1 MIVKGNKKPVAM
13 TLAGSTILALA
24 SGYCYH
30 AGFGGAALF
39 ASVVAAFCA
48 FFCALRLGAKNYLQI
63 GEDAFTIV
71 RGANSESFEYK
82 DIANLG
88 TKTFVAGRNK
98 TELLNFVFK
107 KTPQAQDRFN
117 FLRFYSDTEAT
128 LPGSFEISIYE
139 LSRILREKAGL
150 SQSSEEEQAAP
161 KTRKGAKG
169 SKKSA
174 SSAKNFKAKNFRDE
188 NFASKN
194 FDAQNSCAAQNLGEN
209 SGAEN
214 SRSTQDSAMQNLGEN
229 SGAQNCCATQDSAI
243 QNSSGAADLSNA
255 QNLEGAS
262 NLNEQSPAAP
272 NNAVSSNSASAGE
285 NFIGAEN
292 SAPKFSVGDNEPDAA
307 PESAA
312 ADGSDTTDTAM
323 QSSACESKNK

>member
-1 MIVKGNKKPVAM
+1 MIVKENKKPVAM
-13 TLAGSTILALA
+13 TLAGSAILALA

-107 KTPQAQDRFN
+107 KIPQAQDRFN

-139 LSRILREKAGL
+139 LSKILREKAGL
-150 SQSSEEEQAAP
+150 SQSSEEGQTASKA
-161 KTRKGAKG
+161 RKGAKG

-174 SSAKNFKAKNFRDE
+174 SSDKNFKTKNFRDE
-188 NFASKN
+188 NSAS
-194 FDAQNSCAAQNLGEN
+194 QNSDTQNSYGAQNLG
-209 SGAEN
+209 AEN
-214 SRSTQDSAMQNLGEN
+214 SYAVQNSIAQNSNGAADSN
-229 SGAQNCCATQDSAI
+229 GAQN
-243 QNSSGAADLSNA
+243 LK
-255 QNLEGAS
+255 GAS
-262 NLNEQSPAAP
+262 NLNEQSSAAP
-272 NNAVSSNSASAGE
+272 NDAASSNSAVAGE

-292 SAPKFSVGDNEPDAA
+292 SAPKISAGDNELGAA

-312 ADGSDTTDTAM
+312 VDGSDTADTAM

>member
-1 MIVKGNKKPVAM
+1 MIVKENKKPVAM

-39 ASVVAAFCA
+39 ASVVAALCA

-107 KTPQAQDRFN
+107 KTPQAQNRFN
-117 FLRFYSDTEAT
+117 FLRFYSNTEAT

-139 LSRILREKAGL
+139 LSKILREKAGL
-150 SQSSEEEQAAP
+150 SQSPEEEQTAL

-174 SSAKNFKAKNFRDE
+174 SSDKNFKTKNLRDE
-188 NFASKN
+188 NSVSQN
-194 FDAQNSCAAQNLGEN
+194 SDTQNSCGAQNLGEN
-209 SGAEN
+209 
-214 SRSTQDSAMQNLGEN
+214 L
-229 SGAQNCCATQDSAI
+229 GAQNFGVAQNFAV
-243 QNSSGAADLSNA
+243 QNSNDAANSNGA
-255 QNLEGAS
+255 QNLKGAS
-262 NLNEQSPAAP
+262 NLNEQSSAAP
-272 NNAVSSNSASAGE
+272 NNTVSSNNAAAGE
-285 NFIGAEN
+285 NFAGAEDFA
-292 SAPKFSVGDNEPDAA
+292 SKIPAGDNGSGAA

-312 ADGSDTTDTAM
+312 AADSDAADTAM

>member
-1 MIVKGNKKPVAM
+1 MIVKENKKPVAM
-13 TLAGSTILALA
+13 TLAGSAILALA

-39 ASVVAAFCA
+39 ASVVAALCA

-63 GEDAFTIV
+63 GEDALTIV

-88 TKTFVAGRNK
+88 TKTFIAGRNK

-107 KTPQAQDRFN
+107 KAPQAQDRFN

-139 LSRILREKAGL
+139 LSKILREKAGL
-150 SQSSEEEQAAP
+150 SQSSEEEQTASKA
-161 KTRKGAKG
+161 RKGAKG

-174 SSAKNFKAKNFRDE
+174 GSGKNFKAKNLRDE
-188 NFASKN
+188 NFAL
-194 FDAQNSCAAQNLGEN
+194 QNSSENSCGAQNLDEN
-209 SGAEN
+209 LGAEN
-214 SRSTQDSAMQNLGEN
+214 FGVAQDFAVQNSNSAAN
-229 SGAQNCCATQDSAI
+229 SNGAQN
-243 QNSSGAADLSNA
+243 LK
-255 QNLEGAS
+255 GAS
-262 NLNEQSPAAP
+262 NLNAQSSATS
-272 NNAVSSNSASAGE
+272 NNAASSNNAAEGE

-292 SAPKFSVGDNEPDAA
+292 SASKFSAGDNELDAA
-307 PESAA
+307 PESVAA
-312 ADGSDTTDTAM
+312 ADSDAEM
-323 QSSACESKNK
+323 QSSACESKNR

>member
-1 MIVKGNKKPVAM
+1 MIVKENKKPVAM

-24 SGYCYH
+24 SGDCYH
-30 AGFGGAALF
+30 PGFGGAALF

-63 GEDAFTIV
+63 GEDALTIV
-71 RGANSESFEYK
+71 RGTNSESFEYK

-88 TKTFVAGRNK
+88 TKTFIAGRNK

-107 KTPQAQDRFN
+107 KAPQAQDRFN

-139 LSRILREKAGL
+139 LSKILREKAGL
-150 SQSSEEEQAAP
+150 SQSSEEEQVAP

-174 SSAKNFKAKNFRDE
+174 SSGKNFKAKNFCDE
-188 NFASKN
+188 NSAS
-194 FDAQNSCAAQNLGEN
+194 QNSDTQNSSAAQNLGEN

-214 SRSTQDSAMQNLGEN
+214 SGSAQDSAM
-229 SGAQNCCATQDSAI
+229 

-262 NLNEQSPAAP
+262 NLNKQSPVVP
-272 NNAVSSNSASAGE
+272 NNTVSSNNAAAGE
-285 NFIGAEN
+285 NFTGAEDFASKI
-292 SAPKFSVGDNEPDAA
+292 SAGDNEPGAA
-307 PESAA
+307 PESTAV
-312 ADGSDTTDTAM
+312 ADSDTADAAM

>member
-1 MIVKGNKKPVAM
+1 MIVKENKKPVAM

-107 KTPQAQDRFN
+107 KAPQAQDRFN

-139 LSRILREKAGL
+139 LSKILREKAGL
-150 SQSSEEEQAAP
+150 SQSSEEEQVTP

-174 SSAKNFKAKNFRDE
+174 DSGKNFKTKNFCDE
-188 NFASKN
+188 NSASQNSSENSCGAQNLDENLGAQDFA
-194 FDAQNSCAAQNLGEN
+194 AQNSNGAADSNGAQNLK
-209 SGAEN
+209 
-214 SRSTQDSAMQNLGEN
+214 
-229 SGAQNCCATQDSAI
+229 
-243 QNSSGAADLSNA
+243 
-255 QNLEGAS
+255 GAS
-262 NLNEQSPAAP
+262 NLNEQSSAAP
-272 NNAVSSNSASAGE
+272 NSAASLNSASAGE
-285 NFIGAEN
+285 NFTGAEN
-292 SAPKFSVGDNEPDAA
+292 PAPKISAGDNGSDAA

-312 ADGSDTTDTAM
+312 AADSDAADTAM

>member
-1 MIVKGNKKPVAM
+1 MIVKENKKPVAM

-82 DIANLG
+82 DITNLG

-107 KTPQAQDRFN
+107 KAPQAQDRFN

-139 LSRILREKAGL
+139 LSKILRDKAGL
-150 SQSSEEEQAAP
+150 SQSSEEEQTAS
-161 KTRKGAKG
+161 KVRKGAKS

-174 SSAKNFKAKNFRDE
+174 GSGRNFKSKNLRDE
-188 NFASKN
+188 NS
-194 FDAQNSCAAQNLGEN
+194 DTQNSCGAQNLG
-209 SGAEN
+209 AEN
-214 SRSTQDSAMQNLGEN
+214 SYAVQNSIAQNSNGAADSN
-229 SGAQNCCATQDSAI
+229 GAQN
-243 QNSSGAADLSNA
+243 LK
-255 QNLEGAS
+255 GAS
-262 NLNEQSPAAP
+262 NLNEQSSAAP
-272 NNAVSSNSASAGE
+272 NGAASSNDAAAGE
-285 NFIGAEN
+285 NFTGAED
-292 SAPKFSVGDNEPDAA
+292 SAPKISAGDNGSDAT
-307 PESAA
+307 PESAVA
-312 ADGSDTTDTAM
+312 ADSDAADTAM

>member
-1 MIVKGNKKPVAM
+1 MIVKENKKPVAM

-139 LSRILREKAGL
+139 LSKILREKAGL

-174 SSAKNFKAKNFRDE
+174 SNAKNFKAKNFRDE
-188 NFASKN
+188 NSASQN
-194 FDAQNSCAAQNLGEN
+194 FDAQSSCGEKNLGKN

-214 SRSTQDSAMQNLGEN
+214 SRSTQDSAMQNSN
-229 SGAQNCCATQDSAI
+229 
-243 QNSSGAADLSNA
+243 GAADLNNA
-255 QNLEGAS
+255 QNLEGVS
-262 NLNEQSPAAP
+262 NLNEQSFAAP
-272 NNAVSSNSASAGE
+272 NDAASLNSAVAGE

-292 SAPKFSVGDNEPDAA
+292 SASKISAGDNEPDAA

-312 ADGSDTTDTAM
+312 VVGSDTADTAM

>member
-1 MIVKGNKKPVAM
+1 MIVKENKKPVAM
-13 TLAGSTILALA
+13 TLAGSAILALA

-30 AGFGGAALF
+30 EGFGGAALF

-139 LSRILREKAGL
+139 LSKILREKAGL

-174 SSAKNFKAKNFRDE
+174 SSAKNFKVKNIRDE
-188 NFASKN
+188 NSASKN
-194 FDAQNSCAAQNLGEN
+194 FDAQSSYGAQNLG
-209 SGAEN
+209 
-214 SRSTQDSAMQNLGEN
+214 
-229 SGAQNCCATQDSAI
+229 AQNFGVAQDFAA
-243 QNSSGAADLSNA
+243 QNSNGTVDSNGA

-262 NLNEQSPAAP
+262 NLNEQSPAAL
-272 NNAVSSNSASAGE
+272 NNAASSNSAVAGK

-292 SAPKFSVGDNEPDAA
+292 SASKISASDNEPDAA

-312 ADGSDTTDTAM
+312 VDGSDTTDTAM

>member
-1 MIVKGNKKPVAM
+1 MIVKENKKPVAM
-13 TLAGSTILALA
+13 TLAGSAILALA

-139 LSRILREKAGL
+139 LSKILREKAGL
-150 SQSSEEEQAAP
+150 SQSSEEEQVAP

-174 SSAKNFKAKNFRDE
+174 SSAKNFKAKNFCDE
-188 NFASKN
+188 NSASQN
-194 FDAQNSCAAQNLGEN
+194 FDAQSSCGAQNSSKN
-209 SGAEN
+209 SGE
-214 SRSTQDSAMQNLGEN
+214 E
-229 SGAQNCCATQDSAI
+229 NCCATQDFAM
-243 QNSSGAADLSNA
+243 QNSNGAADLSNA

-262 NLNEQSPAAP
+262 NLNKQSSAAP
-272 NNAVSSNSASAGE
+272 NDVASSNSAVAGE

-292 SAPKFSVGDNEPDAA
+292 SASKISASDNEPDAA

-312 ADGSDTTDTAM
+312 VDGSDTTDTVM
-323 QSSACESKNK
+323 QSSACESKISRQARP

>member
-1 MIVKGNKKPVAM
+1 MIVKENKKPVAM
-13 TLAGSTILALA
+13 TLAGSAILALA

-188 NFASKN
+188 NSASQN
-194 FDAQNSCAAQNLGEN
+194 FD
-209 SGAEN
+209 
-214 SRSTQDSAMQNLGEN
+214 TQSFCDAQNLGEN
-229 SGAQNCCATQDSAI
+229 SGAQNSCAAQDSAV
-243 QNSSGAADLSNA
+243 QNSNGADNSNGA

-292 SAPKFSVGDNEPDAA
+292 SAPKIFAGDNEPDAA

>member
-1 MIVKGNKKPVAM
+1 MIVKENKKPVAM
-13 TLAGSTILALA
+13 TLAGSAILALA

-30 AGFGGAALF
+30 TGFGGAALF

-63 GEDAFTIV
+63 GEDAFKIV

-139 LSRILREKAGL
+139 LSKILREKAGL

-161 KTRKGAKG
+161 KARKLAKG

-188 NFASKN
+188 NSASKN
-194 FDAQNSCAAQNLGEN
+194 FDAQSSCSAQNLGEN

-214 SRSTQDSAMQNLGEN
+214 SRSTQDSAMQN
-229 SGAQNCCATQDSAI
+229 
-243 QNSSGAADLSNA
+243 SSGAADLSDA
-255 QNLEGAS
+255 QNLEGVS
-262 NLNEQSPAAP
+262 NLNEQSSSAP
-272 NNAVSSNSASAGE
+272 NDAASLNSTCAGE

-292 SAPKFSVGDNEPDAA
+292 SASKISAGDNEPDAA

-312 ADGSDTTDTAM
+312 SDGSDTADTAM

>member
-1 MIVKGNKKPVAM
+1 MIVKENKKPVAM
-13 TLAGSTILALA
+13 TLAGSAILALA

-63 GEDAFTIV
+63 GEDALTIV

-107 KTPQAQDRFN
+107 KAPQAQDRFN

-139 LSRILREKAGL
+139 LSKILREKAGL
-150 SQSSEEEQAAP
+150 SQSPEDEQTAL

-174 SSAKNFKAKNFRDE
+174 GSGRNFKTKNLRDE
-188 NFASKN
+188 NS
-194 FDAQNSCAAQNLGEN
+194 DTQNSYGAQNLG
-209 SGAEN
+209 AEN
-214 SRSTQDSAMQNLGEN
+214 SYAVQNSIAQNSNGAADSN
-229 SGAQNCCATQDSAI
+229 GAQN
-243 QNSSGAADLSNA
+243 LK
-255 QNLEGAS
+255 GAS
-262 NLNEQSPAAP
+262 NLNEQSSAAP
-272 NNAVSSNSASAGE
+272 NGAASSNDSAAGE
-285 NFIGAEN
+285 NFTGAEN
-292 SAPKFSVGDNEPDAA
+292 SAPKISAGDNEPGAA
-307 PESAA
+307 PESTAV
-312 ADGSDTTDTAM
+312 ADSDTADAAM

>member
-1 MIVKGNKKPVAM
+1 MIVKENKKPVAM
-13 TLAGSTILALA
+13 TLAGSAILALA

-39 ASVVAAFCA
+39 ASVVAALCA

-63 GEDAFTIV
+63 GEDALTIV

-107 KTPQAQDRFN
+107 KAPQAQDRFN

-139 LSRILREKAGL
+139 LSKILREKAGL
-150 SQSSEEEQAAP
+150 SQSSEEEQTAS
-161 KTRKGAKG
+161 KVRKGAKS

-174 SSAKNFKAKNFRDE
+174 GSGRNFKTKNLRDE
-188 NFASKN
+188 NS
-194 FDAQNSCAAQNLGEN
+194 DTQNSYGAQNLG
-209 SGAEN
+209 AEN
-214 SRSTQDSAMQNLGEN
+214 SYAVQNSIAQNSNGAADSN
-229 SGAQNCCATQDSAI
+229 GAQN
-243 QNSSGAADLSNA
+243 LK
-255 QNLEGAS
+255 GAS
-262 NLNEQSPAAP
+262 NLNEQSSAAP
-272 NNAVSSNSASAGE
+272 NGTASLNSASAGE
-285 NFIGAEN
+285 NFTGAED
-292 SAPKFSVGDNEPDAA
+292 SAPKILAGDNGSDAA

-312 ADGSDTTDTAM
+312 AASYDAVDTAM
-323 QSSACESKNK
+323 RNSACESKNK

>member
-1 MIVKGNKKPVAM
+1 MIVKENKKPVAM

-39 ASVVAAFCA
+39 ASVVAALCA

-71 RGANSESFEYK
+71 RGANSESFKYK

-107 KTPQAQDRFN
+107 KAPQAQDRFN

-139 LSRILREKAGL
+139 LSKILREKAGL
-150 SQSSEEEQAAP
+150 SQSSEEEQTAS
-161 KTRKGAKG
+161 KVRKGAKS

-174 SSAKNFKAKNFRDE
+174 GSGRNFKTKNLRDE
-188 NFASKN
+188 NS
-194 FDAQNSCAAQNLGEN
+194 DTQNSYGAQNLG
-209 SGAEN
+209 AEN
-214 SRSTQDSAMQNLGEN
+214 SYAVQNSIAQNSNGAVDSN
-229 SGAQNCCATQDSAI
+229 GAQN
-243 QNSSGAADLSNA
+243 LK
-255 QNLEGAS
+255 GAS
-262 NLNEQSPAAP
+262 NLNEQSSAAP
-272 NNAVSSNSASAGE
+272 NGAASLNSASAGE
-285 NFIGAEN
+285 NFTGAED
-292 SAPKFSVGDNEPDAA
+292 SAPKISAGDNEPDAA

-312 ADGSDTTDTAM
+312 AASYDAVDTAM
-323 QSSACESKNK
+323 RNSACESKNK

>member
-1 MIVKGNKKPVAM
+1 MIVKENKKPVAM
-13 TLAGSTILALA
+13 TLAGSAILALA

-107 KTPQAQDRFN
+107 KMPQAQDRFN

-139 LSRILREKAGL
+139 LSKILREKAGL
-150 SQSSEEEQAAP
+150 SQSPEEEQAAP
-161 KTRKGAKG
+161 KTRKSAKG

-174 SSAKNFKAKNFRDE
+174 SSARNFKAKNLRDE
-188 NFASKN
+188 NSASQN
-194 FDAQNSCAAQNLGEN
+194 FDAQNSCGAQNLDE
-209 SGAEN
+209 
-214 SRSTQDSAMQNLGEN
+214 NLG
-229 SGAQNCCATQDSAI
+229 
-243 QNSSGAADLSNA
+243 A
-255 QNLEGAS
+255 QNLEGVS
-262 NLNEQSPAAP
+262 NLNKQSSAAP
-272 NNAVSSNSASAGE
+272 NDAVSLNSASAGE

-292 SAPKFSVGDNEPDAA
+292 SAPKIPVGDNEPNVA
-307 PESAA
+307 PESTVV
-312 ADGSDTTDTAM
+312 DGSDTTDTAM
-323 QSSACESKNK
+323 RNSACESKNK

>member
-1 MIVKGNKKPVAM
+1 MIVKENKKPVAM
-13 TLAGSTILALA
+13 TLAGSMILALA

-39 ASVVAAFCA
+39 ASVVAALFA

-188 NFASKN
+188 NSASKN
-194 FDAQNSCAAQNLGEN
+194 FDAQSSCGAQNLGEN
-209 SGAEN
+209 LGADN
-214 SRSTQDSAMQNLGEN
+214 SRSTQDSAMQN
-229 SGAQNCCATQDSAI
+229 
-243 QNSSGAADLSNA
+243 SSGAADLDST

-262 NLNEQSPAAP
+262 NLNEQSSAAP
-272 NNAVSSNSASAGE
+272 NNAASLSSAVAGE

-292 SAPKFSVGDNEPDAA
+292 SASKISASNNEPDVA

-312 ADGSDTTDTAM
+312 AASYDAVDTAM
-323 QSSACESKNK
+323 RNSACESKNK

>member
-1 MIVKGNKKPVAM
+1 MIVKENKKPVAM

-39 ASVVAAFCA
+39 ASVVAALCA

-71 RGANSESFEYK
+71 RGANSESFKYK

-107 KTPQAQDRFN
+107 KAPQAQDRFN

-139 LSRILREKAGL
+139 LSKILREKAGL
-150 SQSSEEEQAAP
+150 SQSSEEEQATP
-161 KTRKGAKG
+161 KARKLAKG

-174 SSAKNFKAKNFRDE
+174 DSAKNFKAKNFRDE
-188 NFASKN
+188 NSASQN
-194 FDAQNSCAAQNLGEN
+194 FC
-209 SGAEN
+209 GA
-214 SRSTQDSAMQNLGEN
+214 QNLGEN
-229 SGAQNCCATQDSAI
+229 SGAQNSCTAQDSAM
-243 QNSSGAADLSNA
+243 QNSSGAADLNSA
-255 QNLEGAS
+255 QNLEGAL
-262 NLNEQSPAAP
+262 NLNEQSSVAP
-272 NNAVSSNSASAGE
+272 NGAASLNSASAGE
-285 NFIGAEN
+285 NFTGAEN
-292 SAPKFSVGDNEPDAA
+292 SAPKIPAGDNGSDVA

-312 ADGSDTTDTAM
+312 VASYDAADTAM
-323 QSSACESKNK
+323 QSSACESKISRQVQP

>member
-1 MIVKGNKKPVAM
+1 MIVKENKKPVAM

-63 GEDAFTIV
+63 GEYAFTIV

-82 DIANLG
+82 DITNLG

-161 KTRKGAKG
+161 KTRKCAKG

-174 SSAKNFKAKNFRDE
+174 DSGKNFKTKNFCDE
-188 NFASKN
+188 NSAS
-194 FDAQNSCAAQNLGEN
+194 QNSDTQNSYGAQNLG
-209 SGAEN
+209 AEN
-214 SRSTQDSAMQNLGEN
+214 SYAVQNSIAQNSNGAADSN
-229 SGAQNCCATQDSAI
+229 GAQN
-243 QNSSGAADLSNA
+243 LK
-255 QNLEGAS
+255 GAS
-262 NLNEQSPAAP
+262 NLNEQSSAAP
-272 NNAVSSNSASAGE
+272 NGAASLNSASAGE
-285 NFIGAEN
+285 NFTGAED
-292 SAPKFSVGDNEPDAA
+292 SAPKILAGDNGSDAA
-307 PESAA
+307 PESTAV
-312 ADGSDTTDTAM
+312 ADSDTADTAM
-323 QSSACESKNK
+323 RNSTCESKNK

>member
-1 MIVKGNKKPVAM
+1 MIVKENKKPVAM
-13 TLAGSTILALA
+13 TLAGSAILALA

-139 LSRILREKAGL
+139 LSKILREKAGL
-150 SQSSEEEQAAP
+150 SQSSEEEQVASKA
-161 KTRKGAKG
+161 RKGAKG

-174 SSAKNFKAKNFRDE
+174 SSDKNFKTKNFRDE
-188 NFASKN
+188 NSASQN
-194 FDAQNSCAAQNLGEN
+194 FSEN
-209 SGAEN
+209 S
-214 SRSTQDSAMQNLGEN
+214 
-229 SGAQNCCATQDSAI
+229 
-243 QNSSGAADLSNA
+243 
-255 QNLEGAS
+255 
-262 NLNEQSPAAP
+262 
-272 NNAVSSNSASAGE
+272 
-285 NFIGAEN
+285 
-292 SAPKFSVGDNEPDAA
+292 
-307 PESAA
+307 
-312 ADGSDTTDTAM
+312 
-323 QSSACESKNK
+323 

>member
-1 MIVKGNKKPVAM
+1 MIVKENKKPVAM

-39 ASVVAAFCA
+39 ASVVAALCA

-63 GEDAFTIV
+63 GEDALTIV

-107 KTPQAQDRFN
+107 KAPQAQDRFN

-139 LSRILREKAGL
+139 LSKILREKAGL
-150 SQSSEEEQAAP
+150 SQSPEEEQTAL

-174 SSAKNFKAKNFRDE
+174 SSDKNFKTKNLRDE
-188 NFASKN
+188 NSASQNSDTQNSCGAQNLDENLGAQNFGVAQDFA
-194 FDAQNSCAAQNLGEN
+194 AQNSN
-209 SGAEN
+209 
-214 SRSTQDSAMQNLGEN
+214 
-229 SGAQNCCATQDSAI
+229 
-243 QNSSGAADLSNA
+243 GAADSN
-255 QNLEGAS
+255 GA
-262 NLNEQSPAAP
+262 
-272 NNAVSSNSASAGE
+272 
-285 NFIGAEN
+285 
-292 SAPKFSVGDNEPDAA
+292 
-307 PESAA
+307 
-312 ADGSDTTDTAM
+312 
-323 QSSACESKNK
+323 

>member
-1 MIVKGNKKPVAM
+1 MIVKENKKPVAM
-13 TLAGSTILALA
+13 TLAGSAILALA

-107 KTPQAQDRFN
+107 KMPQAQDRFN

-139 LSRILREKAGL
+139 LSKILREKAGL

-161 KTRKGAKG
+161 KTRKGAKS

-174 SSAKNFKAKNFRDE
+174 SSAKNFEAKNLRDE
-188 NFASKN
+188 NSAS
-194 FDAQNSCAAQNLGEN
+194 
-209 SGAEN
+209 
-214 SRSTQDSAMQNLGEN
+214 
-229 SGAQNCCATQDSAI
+229 
-243 QNSSGAADLSNA
+243 QNSSGAQNLDENLGAQNFGVAQDFAAQNSNGAADSNGA
-255 QNLEGAS
+255 QNLKGAS
-262 NLNEQSPAAP
+262 NLNKQSSAAP
-272 NNAVSSNSASAGE
+272 NNTVSSNNAAAGE
-285 NFIGAEN
+285 NFTGAEN
-292 SAPKFSVGDNEPDAA
+292 PAPKISAGDNEPGAA
-307 PESAA
+307 PESTAV
-312 ADGSDTTDTAM
+312 ADSDTADAAM

>member
-1 MIVKGNKKPVAM
+1 MIVKENKKPVAM
-13 TLAGSTILALA
+13 TLAGSAILALA

-63 GEDAFTIV
+63 GEDALTIV

-107 KTPQAQDRFN
+107 KAPQAQDRFN

-139 LSRILREKAGL
+139 LSKILREKAGL
-150 SQSSEEEQAAP
+150 SQSPEEEQTAL

-174 SSAKNFKAKNFRDE
+174 SSAKNFKTKNFRDE
-188 NFASKN
+188 NSAS
-194 FDAQNSCAAQNLGEN
+194 QNSNGAADSNSAQNLK
-209 SGAEN
+209 
-214 SRSTQDSAMQNLGEN
+214 
-229 SGAQNCCATQDSAI
+229 
-243 QNSSGAADLSNA
+243 
-255 QNLEGAS
+255 GAS
-262 NLNEQSPAAP
+262 NLNEQSFAAT
-272 NNAVSSNSASAGE
+272 NNSASSNDAAEGE
-285 NFIGAEN
+285 NFTGTQN
-292 SAPKFSVGDNEPDAA
+292 SAPKISAGDNGSGAA
-307 PESAA
+307 SESAA
-312 ADGSDTTDTAM
+312 AADSDTADTAM
-323 QSSACESKNK
+323 QSSACESKISRQVQP

>member
-1 MIVKGNKKPVAM
+1 MIVKENKKPVAM

-39 ASVVAAFCA
+39 ASVVAALCA

-71 RGANSESFEYK
+71 RGANSESFKYK

-107 KTPQAQDRFN
+107 KAPQAQDRFN

-139 LSRILREKAGL
+139 LSKILREKAGL
-150 SQSSEEEQAAP
+150 SQSSEEEQTAS
-161 KTRKGAKG
+161 KVRKGAKS

-174 SSAKNFKAKNFRDE
+174 GSGRNFKTKNLRDE
-188 NFASKN
+188 NS
-194 FDAQNSCAAQNLGEN
+194 DTQNSYGAQNLG
-209 SGAEN
+209 AEN
-214 SRSTQDSAMQNLGEN
+214 SYAVQN
-229 SGAQNCCATQDSAI
+229 SIAQNS
-243 QNSSGAADLSNA
+243 NGAADSNSA
-255 QNLEGAS
+255 QNLKGAL
-262 NLNEQSPAAP
+262 NLNEQSSAAP
-272 NNAVSSNSASAGE
+272 NGAASSNDAAEGE

-292 SAPKFSVGDNEPDAA
+292 SAPKIPVGDNGSDAA

-312 ADGSDTTDTAM
+312 AADSDTADAAM
-323 QSSACESKNK
+323 QNSACESKNK

>member
-1 MIVKGNKKPVAM
+1 M

-39 ASVVAAFCA
+39 ASVVAALCA

-63 GEDAFTIV
+63 GEDALTIV

-107 KTPQAQDRFN
+107 KAPQAQDRFN

-139 LSRILREKAGL
+139 LSKILREKAGL
-150 SQSSEEEQAAP
+150 SQSSEEEQTAS
-161 KTRKGAKG
+161 KVRKGAKS

-174 SSAKNFKAKNFRDE
+174 GSGRNFKTKNLRDE
-188 NFASKN
+188 NS
-194 FDAQNSCAAQNLGEN
+194 DTQNSYGAQNLG
-209 SGAEN
+209 AEN
-214 SRSTQDSAMQNLGEN
+214 SYAVQNSIAQNSNGAADSN
-229 SGAQNCCATQDSAI
+229 GAQN
-243 QNSSGAADLSNA
+243 LK
-255 QNLEGAS
+255 GAS
-262 NLNEQSPAAP
+262 NLNEQSSAAP
-272 NNAVSSNSASAGE
+272 NNAASSNSASAGE

-292 SAPKFSVGDNEPDAA
+292 SAPKILAGDNEPDAA

-312 ADGSDTTDTAM
+312 AASYDAVDTAM
-323 QSSACESKNK
+323 RNSACESKNK

>member
-1 MIVKGNKKPVAM
+1 MIVKENKKPVAM
-13 TLAGSTILALA
+13 TLAGSAILALA

-88 TKTFVAGRNK
+88 TKTFAAGKNK

-107 KTPQAQDRFN
+107 KTPQARDRFN

-139 LSRILREKAGL
+139 LSKILREKAGL

-161 KTRKGAKG
+161 KARKGAKG

-174 SSAKNFKAKNFRDE
+174 SGAKNFKAKNLRDE
-188 NFASKN
+188 NSASQN
-194 FDAQNSCAAQNLGEN
+194 FDTQSSCGAQNLGEN

-214 SRSTQDSAMQNLGEN
+214 SRSTQDSAV
-229 SGAQNCCATQDSAI
+229 
-243 QNSSGAADLSNA
+243 QNSNGAADLSNA

-272 NNAVSSNSASAGE
+272 NDDAASSNSASAGE
-285 NFIGAEN
+285 NFIGVEN
-292 SAPKFSVGDNEPDAA
+292 SAPKIPAGDNEPNAA

-312 ADGSDTTDTAM
+312 VDGSDTTDTAM

>member
-1 MIVKGNKKPVAM
+1 MIVKENKKPVAM

-139 LSRILREKAGL
+139 LSKILREKAGL

-169 SKKSA
+169 FKKSA
-174 SSAKNFKAKNFRDE
+174 SNAKNFKAKNFRDE
-188 NFASKN
+188 NSASQN
-194 FDAQNSCAAQNLGEN
+194 FDTQSSCGAQNLDENSDAQNSCAAQNSIAQN
-209 SGAEN
+209 SNGAA
-214 SRSTQDSAMQNLGEN
+214 DSN
-229 SGAQNCCATQDSAI
+229 GAQN
-243 QNSSGAADLSNA
+243 LK
-255 QNLEGAS
+255 GAS

-272 NNAVSSNSASAGE
+272 NNAASSNSAVAGE

-307 PESAA
+307 PENAVA
-312 ADGSDTTDTAM
+312 ADSDAADTAM

>member
-1 MIVKGNKKPVAM
+1 MIVKENKKPVAM
-13 TLAGSTILALA
+13 TLAGSAILALA

-63 GEDAFTIV
+63 GEDALTIV

-107 KTPQAQDRFN
+107 KAPQAQDRFN

-139 LSRILREKAGL
+139 LSKILREKAGL
-150 SQSSEEEQAAP
+150 SQSSEEEQAVP
-161 KTRKGAKG
+161 KARKGAKG

-188 NFASKN
+188 NFASQN
-194 FDAQNSCAAQNLGEN
+194 FDTQSSYGAQNLGEN
-209 SGAEN
+209 SGVEN
-214 SRSTQDSAMQNLGEN
+214 SRSTQDSAM
-229 SGAQNCCATQDSAI
+229 

-255 QNLEGAS
+255 QNLEGVS

-272 NNAVSSNSASAGE
+272 NNAASSNSASAGE
-285 NFIGAEN
+285 NFIGVEN
-292 SAPKFSVGDNEPDAA
+292 FASKFSAGDNELDAA
-307 PESAA
+307 PESAVAASYDA
-312 ADGSDTTDTAM
+312 ADAEM
-323 QSSACESKNK
+323 QNSACESKNK

>member
-1 MIVKGNKKPVAM
+1 MIVKENKKPVAM

-71 RGANSESFEYK
+71 RGANSESFKYK

-107 KTPQAQDRFN
+107 KMPQAQDRFN

-139 LSRILREKAGL
+139 LSKILREKAGL
-150 SQSSEEEQAAP
+150 SQSPEEEQTAL

-174 SSAKNFKAKNFRDE
+174 SSAKNFKAKNLRDE
-188 NFASKN
+188 NSASKN
-194 FDAQNSCAAQNLGEN
+194 FDAQSFCDAQNLGEN
-209 SGAEN
+209 SGTQN
-214 SRSTQDSAMQNLGEN
+214 SCAAQDYAM
-229 SGAQNCCATQDSAI
+229 
-243 QNSSGAADLSNA
+243 QNSSGATDLNSA
-255 QNLEGAS
+255 QNLKGAS
-262 NLNEQSPAAP
+262 NLNEQSSAAP
-272 NNAVSSNSASAGE
+272 NNTVSSNNAAAGE
-285 NFIGAEN
+285 NFTGAEN
-292 SAPKFSVGDNEPDAA
+292 PAPKISAGDNGSDAA

-312 ADGSDTTDTAM
+312 LADSDTVDTAM
-323 QSSACESKNK
+323 QSSVCESKNK

>member
-1 MIVKGNKKPVAM
+1 MIVKENKKPVAM

-63 GEDAFTIV
+63 GEDALTIV

-107 KTPQAQDRFN
+107 KAPQAQDRFN

-128 LPGSFEISIYE
+128 LSGSFEISIYE
-139 LSRILREKAGL
+139 LSKILREKAGL
-150 SQSSEEEQAAP
+150 SQSPEGEQTAL
-161 KTRKGAKG
+161 KTRRGAKG
-169 SKKSA
+169 SKKSV
-174 SSAKNFKAKNFRDE
+174 SSGKNFKAKNLRDE
-188 NFASKN
+188 NSASQN
-194 FDAQNSCAAQNLGEN
+194 SDTQNSC
-209 SGAEN
+209 GA
-214 SRSTQDSAMQNLGEN
+214 QNLGEN
-229 SGAQNCCATQDSAI
+229 SGAQNCCAAQDSTM
-243 QNSSGAADLSNA
+243 QNSNGAVDSNGA
-255 QNLEGAS
+255 QNLKGAL

-272 NNAVSSNSASAGE
+272 NGAASLNSASASE
-285 NFIGAEN
+285 NFIGVEN
-292 SAPKFSVGDNEPDAA
+292 PVPKISAGDNELGAA

-312 ADGSDTTDTAM
+312 AASYDAADAAM

>member
-1 MIVKGNKKPVAM
+1 MIVKENKKPVAM
-13 TLAGSTILALA
+13 TLAGSAILALA

-63 GEDAFTIV
+63 GEDALTIV

-209 SGAEN
+209 SGAQK
-214 SRSTQDSAMQNLGEN
+214 SCAAQDFA
-229 SGAQNCCATQDSAI
+229 AQNS
-243 QNSSGAADLSNA
+243 NGAADSNSA
-255 QNLEGAS
+255 QNLKGAS
-262 NLNEQSPAAP
+262 NLNEQSSAAL
-272 NNAVSSNSASAGE
+272 NNAASSNSASAGE
-285 NFIGAEN
+285 NFTGAEDFASKI
-292 SAPKFSVGDNEPDAA
+292 SAGDNEPGAA

-312 ADGSDTTDTAM
+312 VDGSDTTDTAM

>member
-1 MIVKGNKKPVAM
+1 MIVKENKKPVAV

-48 FFCALRLGAKNYLQI
+48 FFCALRLGAENYLQI

-88 TKTFVAGRNK
+88 TKTFAAGRNK
-98 TELLNFVFK
+98 TELLNFVFQK
-107 KTPQAQDRFN
+107 MPQAQDRFN

-139 LSRILREKAGL
+139 LSKILREKVGL

-161 KTRKGAKG
+161 KARKGAKD

-174 SSAKNFKAKNFRDE
+174 SNAKNFKAKNFRDE
-188 NFASKN
+188 NSAPQN
-194 FDAQNSCAAQNLGEN
+194 FDAQNSNAAQNLGEN
-209 SGAEN
+209 SGVEN
-214 SRSTQDSAMQNLGEN
+214 SGAAQDSAM
-229 SGAQNCCATQDSAI
+229 
-243 QNSSGAADLSNA
+243 QNSSGAADLNSA

-262 NLNEQSPAAP
+262 NLNEQSSAAP
-272 NNAVSSNSASAGE
+272 NDAASSNSASAGE

-292 SAPKFSVGDNEPDAA
+292 SAPKIFAGNNEPDAA

-312 ADGSDTTDTAM
+312 ATDSDAADTAM

>member
-1 MIVKGNKKPVAM
+1 MIVKENKKPVAM
-13 TLAGSTILALA
+13 TLAGSAILALA

-63 GEDAFTIV
+63 GEDALTIV

-107 KTPQAQDRFN
+107 KAPQAQDRFN

-139 LSRILREKAGL
+139 LSKILREKAGL

-161 KTRKGAKG
+161 KARKLAKG

-188 NFASKN
+188 NSASQN
-194 FDAQNSCAAQNLGEN
+194 FSEN
-209 SGAEN
+209 S
-214 SRSTQDSAMQNLGEN
+214 
-229 SGAQNCCATQDSAI
+229 
-243 QNSSGAADLSNA
+243 
-255 QNLEGAS
+255 
-262 NLNEQSPAAP
+262 
-272 NNAVSSNSASAGE
+272 
-285 NFIGAEN
+285 
-292 SAPKFSVGDNEPDAA
+292 
-307 PESAA
+307 
-312 ADGSDTTDTAM
+312 
-323 QSSACESKNK
+323 

>member
-1 MIVKGNKKPVAM
+1 MIVKENKKPVAM
-13 TLAGSTILALA
+13 TLAGSAILALA

-63 GEDAFTIV
+63 GEDALTIV

-107 KTPQAQDRFN
+107 KAPQAQDRFN

-150 SQSSEEEQAAP
+150 SQSSKEEQVASKA
-161 KTRKGAKG
+161 RKGAKG

-174 SSAKNFKAKNFRDE
+174 SSGKNFKAKNLRDE
-188 NFASKN
+188 NSASQN
-194 FDAQNSCAAQNLGEN
+194 SDTQNSCDAQNLCEN
-209 SGAEN
+209 SGAQN
-214 SRSTQDSAMQNLGEN
+214 SRSTQDSAMQN
-229 SGAQNCCATQDSAI
+229 
-243 QNSSGAADLSNA
+243 SSGAADLNSA
-255 QNLEGAS
+255 QNLKGAS

-272 NNAVSSNSASAGE
+272 NNAASLNSAVAGE

-292 SAPKFSVGDNEPDAA
+292 SASKISASNNEPDAA

-312 ADGSDTTDTAM
+312 VDGSDTTDTAM

>member
-1 MIVKGNKKPVAM
+1 MIVKENKKPVAM
-13 TLAGSTILALA
+13 TLAGSAILALA

-107 KTPQAQDRFN
+107 KAPQAQDRFN

-139 LSRILREKAGL
+139 LSKILREKAGL
-150 SQSSEEEQAAP
+150 SQSSEEEQVAP

-174 SSAKNFKAKNFRDE
+174 SSAKNFEAKNLRDE
-188 NFASKN
+188 NSAS
-194 FDAQNSCAAQNLGEN
+194 
-209 SGAEN
+209 
-214 SRSTQDSAMQNLGEN
+214 
-229 SGAQNCCATQDSAI
+229 
-243 QNSSGAADLSNA
+243 QNSSGAQNLDENLGAQNFGVAQDLAAQNSNGAADSNGA
-255 QNLEGAS
+255 QNLKGAS
-262 NLNEQSPAAP
+262 NLNEQSSAAP
-272 NNAVSSNSASAGE
+272 NGAASLNSACAGE

-292 SAPKFSVGDNEPDAA
+292 SAPKILAGDNKPDVA

-312 ADGSDTTDTAM
+312 VDDSDTTDTAM

>member
-1 MIVKGNKKPVAM
+1 MIVKENKKPVAM

-174 SSAKNFKAKNFRDE
+174 SSAKNFKAKNLRDE
-188 NFASKN
+188 NSASKN
-194 FDAQNSCAAQNLGEN
+194 FDAQSSCGAQNSGKN
-209 SGAEN
+209 SGADN
-214 SRSTQDSAMQNLGEN
+214 SRSTQDSAMQN
-229 SGAQNCCATQDSAI
+229 
-243 QNSSGAADLSNA
+243 SSGAADSNSA

-262 NLNEQSPAAP
+262 NLNEQSPAAQ
-272 NNAVSSNSASAGE
+272 NNAASSNSAVAGE
-285 NFIGAEN
+285 NFISAEN
-292 SAPKFSVGDNEPDAA
+292 SALKISAGDNETDAA

-312 ADGSDTTDTAM
+312 VDGSDTTDTAM

>member
-1 MIVKGNKKPVAM
+1 MIVKENKKPVAM

-63 GEDAFTIV
+63 GEDALTIV

-107 KTPQAQDRFN
+107 KAPQAQDRFN

-139 LSRILREKAGL
+139 LSKILREKAGL
-150 SQSSEEEQAAP
+150 SQSPEEEQTAL

-174 SSAKNFKAKNFRDE
+174 SSGKNFKTKNFRDE
-188 NFASKN
+188 NSASQNSDTQNSCGAQNLDENLGAQNFGVAQDFA
-194 FDAQNSCAAQNLGEN
+194 AQNSNGAADSNGAQNLK
-209 SGAEN
+209 
-214 SRSTQDSAMQNLGEN
+214 
-229 SGAQNCCATQDSAI
+229 
-243 QNSSGAADLSNA
+243 
-255 QNLEGAS
+255 GAS
-262 NLNEQSPAAP
+262 NLNEQSSAAP
-272 NNAVSSNSASAGE
+272 NNTVSSNNAAAGE
-285 NFIGAEN
+285 NCTGAEN
-292 SAPKFSVGDNEPDAA
+292 PAPKISAGDNGSDAA

-312 ADGSDTTDTAM
+312 LADSDTVDTAM
-323 QSSACESKNK
+323 QSSVCESKNK

>member
-1 MIVKGNKKPVAM
+1 MIVKENKKPVAM

-30 AGFGGAALF
+30 TGFGGAALF
-39 ASVVAAFCA
+39 ASVVAALCA

-71 RGANSESFEYK
+71 RGANSESFKYK

-107 KTPQAQDRFN
+107 KAPQAQDRFN

-139 LSRILREKAGL
+139 LSKILREKAGL
-150 SQSSEEEQAAP
+150 SQSSEEEQTAS
-161 KTRKGAKG
+161 KTRKGAKS

-174 SSAKNFKAKNFRDE
+174 SSAKKFKTKNFRDE
-188 NFASKN
+188 NSAS
-194 FDAQNSCAAQNLGEN
+194 QNSDTQNSYGAQNLDEN
-209 SGAEN
+209 
-214 SRSTQDSAMQNLGEN
+214 L
-229 SGAQNCCATQDSAI
+229 GAQNFSVAQNFAV
-243 QNSSGAADLSNA
+243 QNSNGAADSN
-255 QNLEGAS
+255 G
-262 NLNEQSPAAP
+262 AP
-272 NNAVSSNSASAGE
+272 NGAASSNDAAAGE
-285 NFIGAEN
+285 NFTGAED
-292 SAPKFSVGDNEPDAA
+292 SAPKISAGDNGSDAA

-312 ADGSDTTDTAM
+312 VDGSDTADTAM
-323 QSSACESKNK
+323 QSSACESKISRQVQP

>member
-1 MIVKGNKKPVAM
+1 MIVKENKKPVAM

-39 ASVVAAFCA
+39 ASVVAALCA

-63 GEDAFTIV
+63 GEDALTIV

-107 KTPQAQDRFN
+107 KMPQAQDRFN

-139 LSRILREKAGL
+139 LSKILREKAGL
-150 SQSSEEEQAAP
+150 SQSSEEEQTASKA
-161 KTRKGAKG
+161 RKGAKG

-174 SSAKNFKAKNFRDE
+174 SSGKNFKAKNLRDE
-188 NFASKN
+188 NSASQNSSENSCGAQNLDENLGAQNFA
-194 FDAQNSCAAQNLGEN
+194 AQNSNGAADSN
-209 SGAEN
+209 GAEN
-214 SRSTQDSAMQNLGEN
+214 LK
-229 SGAQNCCATQDSAI
+229 
-243 QNSSGAADLSNA
+243 
-255 QNLEGAS
+255 GAS
-262 NLNEQSPAAP
+262 NLNEQSSAAP
-272 NNAVSSNSASAGE
+272 NNAASSNDAAEGE

-292 SAPKFSVGDNEPDAA
+292 SSPKFSAGDNGSSAA

-312 ADGSDTTDTAM
+312 AADSDAADIAM

>member
-1 MIVKGNKKPVAM
+1 MIVKENKKPVAM
-13 TLAGSTILALA
+13 TLAGSAILALA

-107 KTPQAQDRFN
+107 KAPQAQDRFN

-139 LSRILREKAGL
+139 LSKILREKAGL
-150 SQSSEEEQAAP
+150 SQRSEEEQAAP

-174 SSAKNFKAKNFRDE
+174 SSGKNFKAKNLRDE
-188 NFASKN
+188 NS
-194 FDAQNSCAAQNLGEN
+194 DTQNSYGAQNLG
-209 SGAEN
+209 AEN
-214 SRSTQDSAMQNLGEN
+214 SYAVQN
-229 SGAQNCCATQDSAI
+229 SIAQNS
-243 QNSSGAADLSNA
+243 NGAADSNSA
-255 QNLEGAS
+255 QNLKGAS
-262 NLNEQSPAAP
+262 NLNEQSSAAP
-272 NNAVSSNSASAGE
+272 NGAASSNDAAEGE
-285 NFIGAEN
+285 NFIGVEN
-292 SAPKFSVGDNEPDAA
+292 FASKFSAGDNELDAA
-307 PESAA
+307 PESAVAASYDA
-312 ADGSDTTDTAM
+312 ADAEM
-323 QSSACESKNK
+323 QNSACESKNK